1 MSKRMT
7 VEEHYARGRSYPT
20 IPRNTDEGAEN
31 SIKRE
36 PSFESGNRPG
46 RAFNTNVNQDAEDA
60 HDNSRTARYDNDH
73 ANNWVRGGGEDA
85 TSKPGYD
92 HNPVWKRAN
101 KGNDWNSPGDKVE
114 LRPAGDENEW
124 AKRRK

>member
-1 MSKRMT
+1 MAKHRMT
-7 VEEHYARGRSYPT
+7 VEEHYSVGRIHPRGKVV
-20 IPRNTDEGAEN
+20 DDGAEN

-36 PSFESGNRPG
+36 PSFNTQG
-46 RAFNTNVNQDAEDA
+46 AFNRNDVQDPEDR

-92 HNPVWKRAN
+92 HNPVWRRAN
-101 KGNDWNSPGDKVE
+101 KGDTWNSPGDKVTFQKG
-114 LRPAGDENEW
+114 GDENEW
-124 AKRRK
+124 AKRGRK